1 MDKVSDRSTPHVDFY
16 IFRAELV
23 VCNRRSADWRELC
36 HGTESEA
43 VLDPGDGV
51 ILMGRFHTHRRNKLA
66 KGARSTQI
74 FLHWV
79 NEEYK
84 GELKAGGRA
93 EGGGATNDLLV
104 DGREL
109 SAYSNTGN
117 YD

>member
-1 MDKVSDRSTPHVDFY
+1 M
-16 IFRAELV
+16 
-23 VCNRRSADWRELC
+23 C
-36 HGTESEA
+36 HGVESEA

-79 NEEYK
+79 NEEYM

-93 EGGGATNDLLV
+93 EGGGAVSDLLV

-109 SAYSNTGN
+109 SDYTNDGN
-117 YD
+117 YQ